1 MKSKW
6 LTVGLFSA
14 AFLWAGCTRAQV
26 QATRQIPTRIETHE
40 AVAIGVSPETTDL
53 TSDAVGCISK
63 ALKER
68 FPNLRIV
75 LPDEFHRTAFPDVA
89 LELAPCA
96 LIYLPLLLND
106 PAFRARIAPL
116 GLRYLISVQGKT
128 DQQANPFAGGAGGG
142 GGAVTV
148 FGAVFDR
155 KSNLTASI
163 LDLQQGQSGEVRA
176 SAEGKPWFAC
186 IGLLIMCAPIGAPAF
201 TEAKACDEIGTA
213 VAKFF
218 AGEGAN
224 GPSKEAKESV
234 QEVKE

>member
-1 MKSKW
+1 MKSLKPAIS
-6 LTVGLFSA
+6 LIA
-14 AFLWAGCTRAQV
+14 ATLLWAGCTTAQV
-26 QATRQIPTRIETHE
+26 QATRQISTEIETHE
-40 AVAIGVSPETTDL
+40 PVAIVVSPETTDL

-75 LPDEFHRTAFPDVA
+75 LPDEFHKTAFPNVA
-89 LELAPCA
+89 LELAPRA

-128 DQQANPFAGGAGGG
+128 DQHAKQIVGGVGGP
-142 GGAVTV
+142 GGAVTAL
-148 FGAVFDR
+148 GAEWDR

-163 LDLQQGQSGEVRA
+163 LDLQQGQSGEVKA
-176 SAEGKPWFAC
+176 LAEGKPWFVC
-186 IGLLIMCAPIGAPAF
+186 VGLGPLCLPLGAPAL
-201 TEAKACDEIGTA
+201 TEAKACDEIGKA

-218 AGEGAN
+218 AGEEAN
-224 GPSKEAKESV
+224 KPSKEVE
-234 QEVKE
+234 E